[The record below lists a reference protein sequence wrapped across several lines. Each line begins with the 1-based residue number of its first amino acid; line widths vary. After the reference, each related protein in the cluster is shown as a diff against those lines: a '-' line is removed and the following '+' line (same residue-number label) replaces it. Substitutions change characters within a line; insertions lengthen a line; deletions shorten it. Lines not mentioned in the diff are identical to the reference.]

1 MCFLFVILV
10 DFMQN
15 FRGFRHVL
23 SLMDNAGNL
32 GVNQMIRV
40 LDQLL
45 YLTNEHNMQL
55 NIVLPDNIKWTLFFI
70 QWRSI
75 CRMNTWMPILK
86 I

>member
-10 DFMQN
+10 DFMQK

-23 SLMDNAGNL
+23 SFMDNAGNL
-32 GVNQMIRV
+32 GVNHLIRV

-70 QWRSI
+70 QWRSV
-75 CRMNTWMPILK
+75 CRMNTWMPIVK

>member
-70 QWRSI
+70 QWRSV
-75 CRMNTWMPILK
+75 CRMNTWMPIVK

>member
-55 NIVLPDNIKWTLFFI
+55 NIVLPDNTKWTLFFI
-70 QWRSI
+70 QWRSV
-75 CRMNTWMPILK
+75 CRMNTWMPIVK